1 MDNMVHPRVNNDYH
15 IGLFAGAWFAKR
27 DMTFTKEQVEIE
39 ALEVY
44 EWSANL
50 IVLERS
56 EFITGF
62 VEGYQ
67 GYIDGIV

>member
-1 MDNMVHPRVNNDYH
+1 MDMQRLNVNHDYH

-27 DMTFTKEQVEIE
+27 DMSFTKEQVEIE
-39 ALEVY
+39 AVEVY

-50 IVLERS
+50 IVLERKQ
-56 EFITGF
+56 FITGF

-67 GYIDGIV
+67 GYIDGLV